1 MTKLRAP
8 LSSHLAVDCVPATM
22 PSSVLKA
29 MQTEFELVITAYL
42 SSASY
47 GEEELYLKGV
57 VFGDREKRFDDG
69 DSICT
74 AIIMGIQEIQGYVVV
89 QTLNSRYVVCDWAG
103 DGGRGSSKA
112 TH

>member
-1 MTKLRAP
+1 
-8 LSSHLAVDCVPATM
+8 M

-29 MQTEFELVITAYL
+29 MQPEFELAITAYL

-47 GEEELYLKGV
+47 GEGELYLKGV

-69 DSICT
+69 DFICT
-74 AIIMGIQEIQGYVVV
+74 STIMGIQEMQGYVVV
-89 QTLNSRYVVCDWAG
+89 QTLNSRYAVCDWAG
-103 DGGRGSSKA
+103 DGNRGSSKA

>member
-1 MTKLRAP
+1 MRKLRAP
-8 LSSHLAVDCVPATM
+8 LSSHRAIESVPATM

-29 MQTEFELVITAYL
+29 MQIEFELAITAYL

-47 GEEELYLKGV
+47 GEGEIYLRGV

-69 DSICT
+69 DPICT
-74 AIIMGIQEIQGYVVV
+74 SFIMGTREMQGYVVV

-112 TH
+112 AH